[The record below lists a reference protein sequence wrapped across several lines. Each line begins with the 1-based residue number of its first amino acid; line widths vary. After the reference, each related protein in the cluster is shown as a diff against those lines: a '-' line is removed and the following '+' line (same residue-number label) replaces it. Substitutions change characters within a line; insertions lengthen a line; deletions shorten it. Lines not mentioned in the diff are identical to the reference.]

1 MDVREIILT
10 QGAAL
15 RRLLSLSHFVRQILR
30 RVNLPFSR
38 MVWSASP
45 GEAGE
50 FKSISVLTRVEGG
63 LTVFGDG
70 LKFARTKTS
79 ALLFAVLLVP
89 PADCAPDR
97 SFHLMETSITDIHQA
112 MQAGTLTCHN
122 LVQQYLDRIHA
133 YDQDGPAINSML
145 YINPASLEQ
154 ADAWDQDFR
163 RTHKLKP
170 LGCIPIVLKDNF
182 DTADMPT
189 TAGALTLKG
198 AQPEKD
204 AFAVK
209 RLRDA
214 GALIL
219 GKANLQEF
227 ASGGISVSSLGGQVK
242 NPYDLTRTPG
252 GSSGGTGAAVAANFA
267 AAGTGSDTG
276 GSIRSP
282 SSANSLVGIRPT
294 RGLISRDGIVPVS
307 FTQDTIGPM
316 TRNVADTARLLDV
329 MVGYDPND
337 PVTALSVGN
346 IPKTYTAFLQ
356 NGLKGARLGVLTN
369 LFGSGP
375 EYEEVNKTM
384 AKAIDALK
392 EQGAVIV
399 RLEDAALDTDTLTA
413 KFRLNEP
420 EFKVALNGY
429 LQQQGSHV
437 PVHSLAEIIASGQ
450 YHKPTLEKFFAT
462 AQSYEDGPN
471 SADYKDRRMKM
482 EEIRIEVAN
491 LMAKNQLDALVYP
504 HQKCLVLPIG
514 ATFQKDRN
522 GVIAALTGFPA
533 IEVPAGF
540 STPTTY
546 APIGVPVGM
555 ELLGRAWSEPLLIKL
570 AFGFEQT
577 THLRKP
583 PASTPALPAPQGVK
597 PY

>member
-1 MDVREIILT
+1 M
-10 QGAAL
+10 
-15 RRLLSLSHFVRQILR
+15 
-30 RVNLPFSR
+30 RV
-38 MVWSASP
+38 
-45 GEAGE
+45 
-50 FKSISVLTRVEGG
+50 KYT
-63 LTVFGDG
+63 
-70 LKFARTKTS
+70 
-79 ALLFAVLLVP
+79 ALLFALLLIP
-89 PADCAPDR
+89 RADCAPDR
-97 SFHLMETSITDIHQA
+97 TFHLMETSIADIHQA
-112 MQAGTLTCHN
+112 MQAGTLTCHD
-122 LVQQYLDRIHA
+122 LVEQYLDRIHA
-133 YDQDGPAINSML
+133 YDQQGPALRSML
-145 YINPASLEQ
+145 YINPQSLQQ
-154 ADAWDQDFR
+154 ADAMDQEFK

-170 LGCIPIVLKDNF
+170 LACVPIVLKDNF

-189 TAGALTLKG
+189 TAGSLMLKG
-198 AQPEKD
+198 AQPDKD

-282 SSANSLVGIRPT
+282 SSANSLVWLRPT

-307 FTQDTIGPM
+307 FTQDTIGPI
-316 TRNVADTARLLDV
+316 TRNVADTAKILDV

-337 PVTALSVGN
+337 PVTAFSVGN

-356 NGLKGARLGVLTN
+356 NGLKGARLGVLTT
-369 LFGSGP
+369 LFGKGP
-375 EYEEVNKTM
+375 EYDEVNKVLE
-384 AKAIDALK
+384 KAIEAMK

-399 RLEDAALDTDTLTA
+399 RVEDPTLDSEVLTA

-420 EFKVALNGY
+420 EFKAALNHY

-437 PVHSLAEIIASGQ
+437 PVHSLAEIIASGK
-450 YHKPTLEKFFAT
+450 YNKPTLETFFA
-462 AQSYEDGPN
+462 AAESYKDGPN
-471 SADYKDRRMKM
+471 SPDYKDRRMRMDEVK
-482 EEIRIEVAN
+482 IAVAN
-491 LMAKNQLDALVYP
+491 LMAKNNLDALLYP

-514 ATFQKDRN
+514 ATFQKDRT
-522 GVIAALTGFPA
+522 GVVAALAGFPA

-540 STPTTY
+540 STPTAD
-546 APIGVPVGM
+546 APLGVPVGM
-555 ELLGRAWSEPLLIKL
+555 ELLGRAWAEPELIKL
-570 AFGFEQT
+570 AFGYEQA

-583 PASTPALPAPQGVK
+583 PVSTPALAESQTSK
-597 PY
+597 SHCAL

>member
-1 MDVREIILT
+1 M
-10 QGAAL
+10 
-15 RRLLSLSHFVRQILR
+15 
-30 RVNLPFSR
+30 RVK
-38 MVWSASP
+38 
-45 GEAGE
+45 ET
-50 FKSISVLTRVEGG
+50 VL
-63 LTVFGDG
+63 VF
-70 LKFARTKTS
+70 
-79 ALLFAVLLVP
+79 ALLLIP
-89 PADCAPDR
+89 HADCVPDR
-97 SFHLMETSITDIHQA
+97 SFYLMETSIADIHKA
-112 MQAGTLTCHN
+112 MQAGTLTCHI
-122 LVQQYLDRIHA
+122 LVQQYLDRINA
-133 YDQDGPAINSML
+133 YDRQGPAINSML

-154 ADAWDQDFR
+154 ADALDQDFR

-209 RLRDA
+209 RLREA

-282 SSANSLVGIRPT
+282 SSANSLVGLRPT

-316 TRNVADTARLLDV
+316 TRNVADTARLLDE

-369 LFGSGP
+369 LYGSGP
-375 EYEEVNKTM
+375 EYEQVNEVM

-399 RLEDAALDTDTLTA
+399 RLEDAALDTGMLTA

-420 EFKVALNGY
+420 EFKAALNRY
-429 LQQQGSHV
+429 LQQQGSRV

-471 SADYKDRRMKM
+471 SADYKDRRMRM
-482 EEIRIEVAN
+482 DEVRIEVAD

-522 GVIAALTGFPA
+522 GIIAALAGVPA

-540 STPTTY
+540 STPTPD
-546 APIGVPVGM
+546 APIGVPVGI
-555 ELLGRAWSEPLLIKL
+555 EFLGRAWDESKLIKL
-570 AFGFEQT
+570 AFGFEQA
-577 THLRKP
+577 THFRKP
-583 PASTPALPAPQGVK
+583 PVSTPVLAASKGAK
-597 PY
+597 SD

>member
-1 MDVREIILT
+1 
-10 QGAAL
+10 
-15 RRLLSLSHFVRQILR
+15 
-30 RVNLPFSR
+30 
-38 MVWSASP
+38 
-45 GEAGE
+45 
-50 FKSISVLTRVEGG
+50 
-63 LTVFGDG
+63 
-70 LKFARTKTS
+70 
-79 ALLFAVLLVP
+79 
-89 PADCAPDR
+89 
-97 SFHLMETSITDIHQA
+97 METSIADIHKA

-122 LVQQYLDRIHA
+122 LVQQYLDRIKA
-133 YDQDGPAINSML
+133 YDQQGPAINSML

-154 ADAWDQDFR
+154 ADALDQDFR

-182 DTADMPT
+182 GTADMPT

-209 RLRDA
+209 RLREA
-214 GALIL
+214 GAIIL

-282 SSANSLVGIRPT
+282 AFATSLVGLRPT

-316 TRNVADTARLLDV
+316 TRTVADTARLLDE

-356 NGLKGARLGVLTN
+356 NGLKGARLGLLTN
-369 LFGSGP
+369 LLGSGP
-375 EYEEVNKTM
+375 EYEQVNEVM

-399 RLEDAALDTDTLTA
+399 RLEDASLDTAMLTA

-420 EFKVALNGY
+420 EFKAALNRY

-437 PVHSLAEIIASGQ
+437 PVHSLTEIIASGQ
-450 YHKPTLEKFFAT
+450 YHKPTLEKFFA
-462 AQSYEDGPN
+462 AAESYEDGPN
-471 SADYKDRRMKM
+471 SADYKDRRMRM
-482 EEIRIEVAN
+482 DEVRIEVAD

-522 GVIAALTGFPA
+522 GIIAALAGFPA

-540 STPTTY
+540 SAPTPD
-546 APIGVPVGM
+546 APIGVPVGI
-555 ELLGRAWSEPLLIKL
+555 EFLGRAWAEPELIKL
-570 AFGFEQT
+570 AFGFEQA

-583 PASTPALPAPQGVK
+583 PVSTPVLAASKGAK
-597 PY
+597 SD

>member
-1 MDVREIILT
+1 M
-10 QGAAL
+10 
-15 RRLLSLSHFVRQILR
+15 
-30 RVNLPFSR
+30 RV
-38 MVWSASP
+38 
-45 GEAGE
+45 
-50 FKSISVLTRVEGG
+50 KYIT
-63 LTVFGDG
+63 
-70 LKFARTKTS
+70 
-79 ALLFAVLLVP
+79 LLFALLLIP
-89 PADCAPDR
+89 RADCAPDR
-97 SFHLMETSITDIHQA
+97 TFHLMETSIASIHQA
-112 MQAGTLTCHN
+112 MQAGTLTCRS
-122 LVQQYLDRIHA
+122 LVQQYLNRIQA
-133 YDQDGPAINSML
+133 YDQQGPAINSML

-154 ADAWDQDFR
+154 ADAFDKEFQ

-170 LGCIPIVLKDNF
+170 LGCVPIVLKDNF

-189 TAGALTLKG
+189 TAGAVTLKG
-198 AQPEKD
+198 AQPSKD

-209 RLRDA
+209 RLREA
-214 GALIL
+214 GAIIL

-267 AAGTGSDTG
+267 EAGTGSDTG

-282 SSANSLVGIRPT
+282 ASATSLVGLRPT

-316 TRNVADTARLLDV
+316 TRNVSDLATLLDA

-346 IPKTYTAFLQ
+346 IPETYTAFLQ

-369 LFGSGP
+369 LLGSGP
-375 EYEEVNKTM
+375 EYEEVNKVV
-384 AKAIDALK
+384 AKAIDALQ

-399 RLEDAALDTDTLTA
+399 RLEDPALDTAMLTA

-420 EFKVALNGY
+420 EFKAALNHY
-429 LQQQGSHV
+429 LQQQGPDV

-450 YHKPTLEKFFAT
+450 YHKPTLEKFFA
-462 AQSYEDGPN
+462 AAEGYEDGPN
-471 SADYKDRRMKM
+471 SADYKDRRMRM
-482 EEIRIEVAN
+482 DEVRIEVAD
-491 LMAKNQLDALVYP
+491 LMARNNLDALVYP

-522 GVIAALTGFPA
+522 GIVAALAGFPA

-540 STPTTY
+540 SSPTAD
-546 APIGVPVGM
+546 APIGVPVGL
-555 ELLGRAWSEPLLIKL
+555 EFLGRAWAEPELIKL
-570 AFGFEQT
+570 AFGFEKA

-583 PASTPALPAPQGVK
+583 PVSTPALAVSQTSK
-597 PY
+597 AH

>member
-1 MDVREIILT
+1 MPPLQSPEFCET
-10 QGAAL
+10 NSPL
-15 RRLLSLSHFVRQILR
+15 RQSPFVSNSVEHFVRPAARISIKV
-30 RVNLPFSR
+30 RVDPCR
-38 MVWSASP
+38 
-45 GEAGE
+45 
-50 FKSISVLTRVEGG
+50 GG
-63 LTVFGDG
+63 LMRSWGIG
-70 LKFARTKTS
+70 LKFMCAKKT
-79 ALLFAVLLVP
+79 ALVFAFLLVP
-89 PADCAPDR
+89 LADCAPDR
-97 SFHLMETSITDIHQA
+97 SFHLMETSIADIHKA

-122 LVQQYLDRIHA
+122 LVQQYLDRIRA
-133 YDQDGPAINSML
+133 YDQQGPAIKSML

-154 ADAWDQDFR
+154 ADALDQDFR
-163 RTHKLKP
+163 RTHKLKS
-170 LGCIPIVLKDNF
+170 LGCIPVVLKDNF

-209 RLRDA
+209 RLREA

-252 GSSGGTGAAVAANFA
+252 GSSGG
-267 AAGTGSDTG
+267 
-276 GSIRSP
+276 SIRSP
-282 SSANSLVGIRPT
+282 SSANSLVGLRPT

-337 PVTALSVGN
+337 PVTAFSVGN
-346 IPKTYTAFLQ
+346 IPETYTAFLQ

-375 EYEEVNKTM
+375 EYEEVNAVM
-384 AKAIDALK
+384 AKAIEALK

-420 EFKVALNGY
+420 EFKTALNRY

-437 PVHSLAEIIASGQ
+437 SVHSLAEIIASGQ

-471 SADYKDRRMKM
+471 SADYKDRRIRM

-522 GVIAALTGFPA
+522 GVIAALAGFPA

-540 STPTTY
+540 STPTAD

-555 ELLGRAWSEPLLIKL
+555 ELLGRAWGEPELIKL
-570 AFGFEQT
+570 AFGFEQA

-583 PASTPALPAPQGVK
+583 PVSTPALRAQQSAK
-597 PY
+597 P